1 MDAPISITLAH
12 LIIIWTLTLFLIAWM
27 LISVILA
34 FRSRHY
40 NPAKPDAVHMQGHEG
55 SGNVET
61 PRVAIASQFSLYQ
74 ATPVSDSTHHR
85 EAQATTSSELPA
97 TPVI

>member
-27 LISVILA
+27 LLSAILA
-34 FRSRHY
+34 FRSRYH
-40 NPAKPDAVHMQGHEG
+40 NPLKPEVLQKRSDE
-55 SGNVET
+55 SSDTIDT
-61 PRVAIASQFSLYQ
+61 PRAAIASPFSLYQ
-74 ATPVSDSTHHR
+74 ATPVTDSSPHH
-85 EAQATTSSELPA
+85 AVTTTSNEISA